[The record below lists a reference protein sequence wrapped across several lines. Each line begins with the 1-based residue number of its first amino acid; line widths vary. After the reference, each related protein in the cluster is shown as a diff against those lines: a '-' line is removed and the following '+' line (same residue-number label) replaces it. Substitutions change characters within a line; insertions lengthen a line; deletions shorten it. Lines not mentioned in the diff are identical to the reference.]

1 MRKKK
6 GVMVSVGHRRKRIQ
20 VKFVKNNIMNK
31 NNLLLIINLTIKT
44 YLQLISLKKKK
55 TIQSKHFL
63 QIISFYRL
71 LFILIKKFI

>member
-1 MRKKK
+1 
-6 GVMVSVGHRRKRIQ
+6 
-20 VKFVKNNIMNK
+20 MNK